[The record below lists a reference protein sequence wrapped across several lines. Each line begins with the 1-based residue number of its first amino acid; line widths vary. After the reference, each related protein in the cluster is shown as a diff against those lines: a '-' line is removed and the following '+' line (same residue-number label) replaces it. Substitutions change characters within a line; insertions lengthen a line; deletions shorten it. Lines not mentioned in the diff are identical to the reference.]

1 MWFNKSNSVQL
12 LPLTWAGVLKVVMGL
27 GEVPQLE
34 VDQACEEREAA
45 LDRKLKDW
53 ERQLVKA
60 YLTNRKLKELS
71 PEERLSIP
79 DFDKVISFRL
89 VSLQSLNF
97 PWKR

>member
-1 MWFNKSNSVQL
+1 MD
-12 LPLTWAGVLKVVMGL
+12 L

-34 VDQACEEREAA
+34 VNQACEEREAA

-53 ERQLVKA
+53 EQTLVKA

>member
-1 MWFNKSNSVQL
+1 
-12 LPLTWAGVLKVVMGL
+12 MGL

-53 ERQLVKA
+53 ERKLVKA
-60 YLTNRKLKELS
+60 YLTNQKLKELTL
-71 PEERLSIP
+71 EERLSVP

-89 VSLQSLNF
+89 VSLQSLKPIF
-97 PWKR
+97 VLPESLFLFTDVQMMFSIY

>member
-1 MWFNKSNSVQL
+1 MVV
-12 LPLTWAGVLKVVMGL
+12 LTFVMGL

-45 LDRKLKDW
+45 VDRKLKDW
-53 ERQLVKA
+53 ERQLVEA

-71 PEERLSIP
+71 PEVRLFIP
-79 DFDKVISFRL
+79 DFNKVISFRL

>member
-1 MWFNKSNSVQL
+1 M
-12 LPLTWAGVLKVVMGL
+12 LTFVMGL

-45 LDRKLKDW
+45 LDCKLKDW

-71 PEERLSIP
+71 PEVRLFIP

>member
-1 MWFNKSNSVQL
+1 MD
-12 LPLTWAGVLKVVMGL
+12 L

-34 VDQACEEREAA
+34 VNQACEEREAA

-60 YLTNRKLKELS
+60 YLTNHKLKELT
-71 PEERLSIP
+71 PEEMLSIP

-89 VSLQSLNF
+89 VSLQSLKPIF
-97 PWKR
+97 LLPESLFLFTDVQMMFSIY